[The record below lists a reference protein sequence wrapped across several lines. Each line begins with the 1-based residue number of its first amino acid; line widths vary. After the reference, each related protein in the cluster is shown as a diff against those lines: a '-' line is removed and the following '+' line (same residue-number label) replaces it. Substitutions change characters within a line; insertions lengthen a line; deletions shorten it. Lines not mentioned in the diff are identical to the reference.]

1 MECSGYAQRRSDARK
16 KRYDMMYRGLGN
28 CLESVLKRNLWTQR
42 EVFEGSSSSYRW
54 LVIAADEDGVVTS
67 HFLNFK
73 YFYCFES
80 VGVGTFIFRNIL
92 AFTSRRSKA
101 DRSLRNQSVQRTSEW
116 QFIPLTVMIQC
127 LPAPHTTPSPSPSL
141 SLRVDHCYFCKEMS
155 YDEVCKQVTLTLLK
169 S

>member
-16 KRYDMMYRGLGN
+16 KRYDMIYRGLGN

-67 HFLNFK
+67 HFI
-73 YFYCFES
+73 S
-80 VGVGTFIFRNIL
+80 STFIALNPLVSVLSFFGIFSL
-92 AFTSRRSKA
+92 YIEEVES
-101 DRSLRNQSVQRTSEW
+101 RSLGNQSVQRTSER
-116 QFIPLTVMIQC
+116 QFIPFTAMIQC

-141 SLRVDHCYFCKEMS
+141 SLRVDLCYFCKEMS

>member
-42 EVFEGSSSSYRW
+42 FFE
-54 LVIAADEDGVVTS
+54 LI
-67 HFLNFK
+67 
-73 YFYCFES
+73 S
-80 VGVGTFIFRNIL
+80 VASNRSWWRRCCNL
-92 AFTSRRSKA
+92 AFPKFQVLLLLWIRWCRYFHFSEYFSLYIEEVES
-101 DRSLRNQSVQRTSEW
+101 RSLRNQSVQRTSER
-116 QFIPLTVMIQC
+116 QFIPLTVIIQC

-141 SLRVDHCYFCKEMS
+141 SLRVDLCYFCKEMS